1 MKRITFLTLALII
14 GSLALS
20 SCSRRTMDFTLL
32 STKNF
37 NYDKNY
43 KVTKARNTGEFRVNI
58 IVVFP
63 TGNVRTDESLKEAI
77 DNAIEA
83 TPGAVA
89 LTNVVITYGRWYIP
103 LIYGQEFVEVKGDAV
118 VDVTAK
124 VSDNGN
130 GYFYGEY
137 DENENLIDFKT
148 IDENEYIKLQD

>member
-1 MKRITFLTLALII
+1 MKRITIITLTLLIA
-14 GSLALS
+14 SLILA
-20 SCSRRTMDFTLL
+20 SCSGRSHDFTLL
-32 STKNF
+32 SSKNINF
-37 NYDKNY
+37 DKNY
-43 KVTKARNTGEFRVNI
+43 KVSKSRTTGEYRVSI
-58 IVVFP
+58 IVFFP
-63 TGNVRTDESLKEAI
+63 TGNVVLAESFKEAI
-77 DNAIEA
+77 DRAIEA

-89 LTNVVITYGRWYIP
+89 LTNVVVRYGGWYIP
-103 LIYGQEFVEVKGDAV
+103 LIYGQQFVEVKGDAV